1 MPHEAQGE
9 SPGDRTPQ
17 PSLPDKLNALL
28 RERWS
33 FCTDRIVYQPGASD
47 AIPLTGPD
55 ARQALVARFEQYC
68 RSMPGEDRRGL
79 GSLWAQWY
87 AVTVWPPLVTG
98 ILLRGAAPR
107 LDAAETA
114 LLVDDDGCPVGLR
127 VAPGTRSG
135 DPATLLDT
143 LAREHADPLLT
154 VIAEA
159 TATAPRVPWSNV
171 ANVVGWM
178 LGELGAIADT
188 TALAPGYALLARRRL
203 ADGRPN
209 PLYTGADCVP
219 ATGRPP
225 RRVCCLRYRL
235 SGFGYCGDC
244 PIPECGRAS
253 NDAS

>member
-1 MPHEAQGE
+1 MPHEAQEG
-9 SPGDRTPQ
+9 PPLDRTGGF
-17 PSLPDKLNALL
+17 SLPDELNALL
-28 RERWS
+28 HERWP
-33 FCTDRIVYQPGASD
+33 FCTGRIVHQAGAGD
-47 AIPLTGPD
+47 AVPLIGPD
-55 ARQALVARFEQYC
+55 ADQALVAAFEHYC

-87 AVTVWPPLVTG
+87 AVTVWPPLVAG
-98 ILLRGAAPR
+98 ILLRGVAPR
-107 LDAAETA
+107 LDAPETA
-114 LLVDDDGCPVGLR
+114 LVLDDDGCPVGLR
-127 VAPGTRSG
+127 IAPGNRSG
-135 DPATLLDT
+135 EPATLLDT
-143 LAREHADPLLT
+143 LACEHARPLLGA
-154 VIAEA
+154 IAEA
-159 TATAPRVPWSNV
+159 TGTAPRVPWSNV
-171 ANVVGWM
+171 ANVLGWM
-178 LGELGAIADT
+178 LGELGAVADAPT
-188 TALAPGYALLARRRL
+188 LAPGYALLGRQRL